1 MQILWTNVAKADLIE
16 IVRYISADN
25 QAAAWSFYDRVK
37 HCVGLL
43 PDNPRMG
50 RQGRVEETREL
61 IIPDSPYIVV
71 YRIKEKTIQILTVY
85 HGSRRFP
92 DRL

>member
-1 MQILWTNVAKADLIE
+1 MRISWADAAKADLIE
-16 IVRYISADN
+16 VVRYISTDN

-50 RQGRVEETREL
+50 RQGRIEETREL

-71 YRIKEKTIQILTVY
+71 YRIKEKTIQILTGY
-85 HGSRRFP
+85 HGSRRFSEGF
-92 DRL
+92 